1 MQNFNI
7 VIDRRKIGTSFT
19 FQGFRNER
27 STLFPCL
34 LLFNWMA
41 IASFY
46 NWSNYKYCNT
56 IDQTLNYQQN
66 LKSIF
71 RKLVG
76 GFKTWQSIEFF
87 SNILRFFQINSF
99 HLNYLFINITWK
111 TNRRGSQNMLL
122 PIHQYYS
129 STDLKVENKL
139 FSKYLFLY
147 VKLAFNFHK
156 KDNFLRAYVQVRNL
170 KNQIS
175 STNKKTCLHDAPT

>member
-87 SNILRFFQINSF
+87 SNILRFFSNKFIPF
-99 HLNYLFINITWK
+99 KLFIYT
-111 TNRRGSQNMLL
+111 
-122 PIHQYYS
+122 H
-129 STDLKVENKL
+129 
-139 FSKYLFLY
+139 
-147 VKLAFNFHK
+147 
-156 KDNFLRAYVQVRNL
+156 NL
-170 KNQIS
+170 KN
-175 STNKKTCLHDAPT
+175 